1 MANRPSPRARSAPGA
16 GPPGVPPATAVTLC
30 HGDYAEATVGGAT
43 FNIFDWSVQARTRTI
58 NTRAHGERWKR
69 TTPVESEWTF
79 SGQGY
84 VTTAS
89 VAHAMA
95 AGFANDGADPP
106 LVTVI
111 GYAGNGT
118 ATPVFTG
125 EGIMTLG
132 SINAPDGAMAT
143 QDIEIEGNG
152 TPTVGV

>member
-1 MANRPSPRARSAPGA
+1 MANRSSPKAAPSARPPGA
-16 GPPGVPPATAVTLC
+16 SPATAVTLC
-30 HGDYAEATVGGAT
+30 HGDYAEATVGGVT
-43 FNIFDWSVQARTRTI
+43 FNIFDWRVQARTRLI
-58 NTRAHGERWKR
+58 NTRAHGERWAQK
-69 TTPVESEWTF
+69 TPIESEWTF

-89 VAHAMA
+89 LSHAIA

-111 GYAGNGT
+111 CYAGNGT

-125 EGIMTLG
+125 TGIMTLG
-132 SINAPDGAMAT
+132 SINAPDSAMAT